1 MRVPALELGLTWL
14 ELLASTKGAPELSYQ
29 LAQMWDVSKEN
40 MVGPESHQQT
50 EKWSQIL
57 LFFTASVFMA
67 LSP

>member
-40 MVGPESHQQT
+40 MGGAESDQQT
-50 EKWSQIL
+50 EKWNQIL
-57 LFFTASVFMA
+57 LFFTASVLMA